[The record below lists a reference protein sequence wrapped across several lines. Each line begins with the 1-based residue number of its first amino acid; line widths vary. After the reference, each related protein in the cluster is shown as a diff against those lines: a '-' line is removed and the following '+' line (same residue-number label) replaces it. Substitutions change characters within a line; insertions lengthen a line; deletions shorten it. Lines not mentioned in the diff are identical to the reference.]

1 MEGNGGEL
9 RFGRYRALRRIKQG
23 LGIETW
29 FGEESTS
36 GERVVIKAALG
47 AAAFQSVEQRLEK
60 EASILRDVRAS
71 ATAPLLDVGRREGR
85 LYIVMAYVEGEPLDA
100 RLAHG
105 PLDVQ
110 EAVTVGRCLMRAL
123 VEMHEHG
130 ILHRDL
136 KPANVIVDEQSPLTR
151 ATLIDFGLA
160 RSAWLDSPGANQTV
174 GTVRYMSPEQAGLLD
189 VPVDE
194 RADLYSAG
202 VILYEAI
209 AGHPPFR
216 AEGLT
221 DLLRQ
226 QLGSRPP
233 ALTTAERAVPRALDE
248 VIARLLRKDPSDRY
262 QSARGVLA
270 DLVSI
275 ATSLERGEE
284 PSLVLGL
291 RDPRY
296 VLSEP
301 DFVGREAQLALLEE
315 EAMRAVH
322 GVGTVF
328 RLEAES
334 GGGKSRLLDEL
345 AHRAK
350 QRGLVLFRGQ
360 GQAQV
365 AGRPFCVISG
375 VAEDLVTLGRESP
388 ELLRAAEYELGHR
401 RDAVLAALPELRQVL
416 GSASESAGPEAFGEA
431 RTIDALCTLFLGLGT
446 AARPALILLDDCQW
460 ADEATLK
467 FLLRLQR
474 ILERGGRN
482 AHFVQVVV
490 AYRSEEV
497 PAAHLLRRLGGGA
510 LTLPALDASQ
520 LRDLV
525 QSMAGAMP
533 DEAIEVVRRLS
544 NGSPFMA
551 SAVLRGLCE
560 SGALVRDGGG
570 WRIEPLALED
580 LRSSNRAAVFLA
592 KRLELLP
599 EAAVNLLSAGAV
611 LGKEFLLH
619 EAAELAGVDEREAV
633 AVIEEAQ
640 RRHILWRGAQGAPVA
655 FVHDK
660 LRETLLAELE
670 TGRRRGL
677 HQRTAERLTR
687 DAPERVFDIAYHF
700 DAAGLP
706 ELAFDWAVDAAERA
720 REQHALE
727 VAEQQYLIAERGL
740 RPNAVDER
748 RRIVEGLGEILMLR
762 GRYDEAS
769 ERLSAALPLAPDDR
783 ARARVEGK
791 LGDLAFKRGDMGT
804 AAGWLE
810 RALASLGRPVPR
822 SRVVMAAMLVVQV
835 VVQVLHSAFPTATT
849 GRARPEGHQADFL
862 AMRLYSRLAHVY
874 WFQRG
879 SVPCAWA
886 HLVGMN
892 LAERF
897 PPSSELAQAYSE
909 HAPVMTMLPWFG
921 RGIDYAR
928 RSLEI
933 RRSLGDVWGEG
944 QSNHFFGVVLYA
956 ASRYRECIE
965 RCQEAVRLLSRT
977 GDHWELDTA
986 RWHIA
991 FAQYRLGDM
1000 RGAVETSQR
1009 VHQEAIDIGD
1019 GTSSGISLG
1028 VWGKASLGRAPAALL
1043 MTELRRETEDIHT
1056 GAELAQAEALRLIH
1070 VDGRPS
1076 EAVQVLT
1083 RAKDRVEA
1091 AGLRQEYVS
1100 PLWPWLATAIRCEL
1114 ESTPTLAVAA
1124 RARLLAKQKHAV
1136 KKALAVAR
1144 RYANNL
1150 PHALREQ
1157 AFYLAARGKERP
1169 ARAAL
1174 ASSIEVARAQSAA
1187 HEIAQSE
1194 LALAILARDE
1204 AAATRARSALRALD
1218 VGDDVPRRNQVP
1230 ATMSLVER
1238 FDRILESGRTLATA
1252 LTRIDVL
1259 RTMRAALVELLRAE
1273 RCVILGGAAQNAV
1286 VFPADEQDFQV
1297 SQSAVAEAREK
1308 GRPIL
1313 FGEGWSEGDEESV
1326 VLARVRSG
1334 LCAPVYVRQKLEYCV
1349 ILTHAQLGRVFGEAE
1364 LQIAQFIATLA
1375 GAALENA
1382 DGFSAVQA
1390 LSAERTRLYQEASDA
1405 VRARDEF
1412 LSIASHELKTPLT
1425 SLKLQ
1430 LESALRTLCADP
1442 GLAPASAGGATAS
1455 APSQRVA
1462 TRLES
1467 ANRQVLR
1474 LTQLINRLLDISVI
1488 TSGRTALSVQAVDL
1502 VSLVREAVE
1511 RLVDDAL
1518 RAETTVRISAAAD
1531 VVGLWDRDRLDQVVT
1546 NLVSNALKYG
1556 GGKPVEV
1563 TVSAED
1569 GHALLQVE
1577 DHGIGIAKD
1586 AQARIFERFERA
1598 VSSSHYGGFGLGLWI
1613 VRQIVDSL
1621 GGSIDVTSTL
1631 GVGTTFRVHLPL
1643 TKPPLDG
1650 DHEKPGARA

>member
-1 MEGNGGEL
+1 MEGTGEL
-9 RFGRYRALRRIKQG
+9 VFGRFRALRRIKQG

-29 FGEESTS
+29 LGEETAS
-36 GERVVIKAALG
+36 GRRVVIKATLG
-47 AAAFQSVEQRLEK
+47 AASFQSVEQRLEK
-60 EASILRDVRAS
+60 EASVLRDIQGS
-71 ATAPLLDVGRREGR
+71 ATAPLLEVGRRAGR
-85 LYIVMAYVEGEPLDA
+85 LYIVMAYVEGETLER
-100 RLAHG
+100 RLSHG
-105 PLDVQ
+105 PLGIP

-123 VEMHEHG
+123 AEMHEHG

-136 KPANVIVDEQSPLTR
+136 KPANVIVDERAPLTR

-160 RSAWLDSPGANQTV
+160 RNAWLDSPGASQTV

-194 RADLYSAG
+194 RSDLYSAG
-202 VILYEAI
+202 MILYEAI
-209 AGHPPFR
+209 AGRHPFR

-226 QLGSRPP
+226 QLGARPP
-233 ALTTAERAVPRALDE
+233 ALATAERPVPRALDD
-248 VIARLLRKDPSDRY
+248 VVARLLRKDPVDRY

-270 DLVSI
+270 DLDSI
-275 ATSLERGEE
+275 AQSLERGEE
-284 PSLVLGL
+284 PALVLGL
-291 RDPRY
+291 RDRRY

-301 DFVGREAQLALLEE
+301 DFVGRDAQLALLEE
-315 EAMRAVH
+315 EAMRAIH
-322 GVGTVF
+322 GGGGVF

-345 AHRAK
+345 AHRAR
-350 QRGLVLFRGQ
+350 QRGLVLYRGQ

-365 AGRPFCVISG
+365 AGRPFCVLGG

-388 ELLRAAEYELGHR
+388 EVIGAVETKLGDQ
-401 RDAVLAALPELRQVL
+401 RDAALAALPELRSAL
-416 GSASESAGPEAFGEA
+416 GRGAENAGPEAFGEA
-431 RTIDALCTLFLGLGT
+431 RTINALCTFFLGLGT

-467 FLLRLQR
+467 LLLQLQR
-474 ILERGGRN
+474 TLARGDRSD
-482 AHFVQVVV
+482 HFIEVIV

-497 PAAHLLRRLGGGA
+497 SDAHLLRRLGGGS
-510 LTLPALDASQ
+510 LVLPALDASQ
-520 LRDLV
+520 LRALV
-525 QSMAGAMP
+525 QSMAGSVP
-533 DEAIEVVRRLS
+533 EEAVEVVRRLS
-544 NGSPFMA
+544 DGSPFMA

-560 SGALVRDGGG
+560 SGALLRDEGG
-570 WRIEPLALED
+570 WRVEPLALED

-599 EAAVNLLSAGAV
+599 EIAVRLLSAGAV
-611 LGKEFLLH
+611 LGKEFVLH
-619 EAAELAGVDEREAV
+619 EAGELAGVSKSDAT
-633 AVIEEAQ
+633 AAIEEAQ
-640 RRHILWRGAQGAPVA
+640 RRHIIWQATEDAPVT

-677 HQRTAERLTR
+677 HQRTAERLIR
-687 DAPERVFDIAYHF
+687 DEPERVFDIAYHF

-706 ELAFDWAVDAAERA
+706 ELAFDWALDAAERA
-720 REQHALE
+720 RKQHSLE

-748 RRIVEGLGEILMLR
+748 RHIVEGLGEVLMLR

-769 ERLSAALPLAPDDR
+769 ERLSTALPLAPDRLSR
-783 ARARVEGK
+783 ARIEGK
-791 LGDLAFKRGDMGT
+791 LGDLAFKRGDMST
-804 AAGWLE
+804 AADWLE
-810 RALASLGRPVPR
+810 RSLASLGRPVPR
-822 SRVVMAAMLVVQV
+822 SRLVMTAMLTVQV
-835 VVQVLHSAFPTATT
+835 VVQVLHSLFPAIFT
-849 GRARPEGHQADFL
+849 GHARPDGRDADFL

-886 HLVGMN
+886 HLFGMN

-897 PPSSELAQAYSE
+897 PPSAELAQAYSE
-909 HAPVMTMLPWFG
+909 HAPVMTMLPWYA

-933 RRSLGDVWGEG
+933 RRDLGDTWGEG

-965 RCQEAVRLLSRT
+965 HCQEAVRLLSRT

-1000 RGAVETSQR
+1000 RGALETSQR
-1009 VHQEAIDIGD
+1009 VHQDALDIGD

-1028 VWGKASLGRAPAALL
+1028 VWGKASRGRVPEGLL
-1043 MTELRRETEDIHT
+1043 ATEIRREADDIHT

-1070 VDGRPS
+1070 VDGRPA
-1076 EAVQVLT
+1076 EAVHVLT

-1100 PLWPWLATAIRCEL
+1100 PLWPWLATAIRCAL
-1114 ESTPTLAVAA
+1114 EATPTLAVAA
-1124 RARLLAKQKHAV
+1124 RADLQARQKHAV
-1136 KKALAVAR
+1136 EKALSVAR
-1144 RYANNL
+1144 KYQNNL
-1150 PHALREQ
+1150 PHALREL
-1157 AFYLAARGKERP
+1157 AFYRASRGQERR

-1174 ASSIEVARAQSAA
+1174 DESISVARKQSAA
-1187 HEIAQSE
+1187 HEAAQSE
-1194 LALAILARDE
+1194 LALALLVGDE
-1204 AAATRARSALRALD
+1204 PAATRARSDLRALETS
-1218 VGDDVPRRNQVP
+1218 DDAPRPNQVP

-1238 FDRILESGRTLATA
+1238 FDRILADGRTLATA

-1259 RTMRAALVELLRAE
+1259 RTMHAALLELLRGE
-1273 RCVILGGAAQNAV
+1273 RCVIVGGPRQTAV
-1286 VFPADEQDFQV
+1286 VFPSDEQDLLV
-1297 SQSAVAEAREK
+1297 SQSAVTEAREK

-1313 FGEGWSEGDEESV
+1313 FGEGWSESEEESV
-1326 VLARVRSG
+1326 VLSRIRSG

-1349 ILTHAQLGRVFGEAE
+1349 LLTHAQLGRVFGEAE
-1364 LQIAQFIATLA
+1364 LQIAQFITTLA

-1382 DGFSAVQA
+1382 EGFAAVQA

-1425 SLKLQ
+1425 SLQLQ
-1430 LESALRTLCADP
+1430 LESALRSAMSEP
-1442 GLAPASAGGATAS
+1442 APAPPPTDPSATAGS
-1455 APSQRVA
+1455 SPRLAA
-1462 TRLES
+1462 RLES

-1488 TSGRTALSVQAVDL
+1488 TSGRIALAVEEIDLVDL
-1502 VSLVREAVE
+1502 VRDAVH
-1511 RLVDDAL
+1511 RLDDDAV
-1518 RAETTVRISAAAD
+1518 RAETSVRVSAVAS
-1531 VVGLWDRDRLDQVVT
+1531 VVGRWDRGRLEQVVT

-1556 GGKPVEV
+1556 AGKPVEV
-1563 TVSAED
+1563 IVSEED
-1569 GHALLQVE
+1569 GRAVLVVKDQ
-1577 DHGIGIAKD
+1577 GIGIEKE

-1621 GGSIDVTSTL
+1621 GGHIEVTSTL
-1631 GVGTTFRVHLPL
+1631 GVGTTFRVRLPL
-1643 TKPPLDG
+1643 TKPLLDG
-1650 DHEKPGARA
+1650 DHVQPGAHA